1 VHLNYYF
8 LKPLAAALHAQLKGK
23 KFIESFSQEKDE
35 LILIFAAEEQ
45 EETLIEPFFIK
56 AILTSHFACLFFPDG
71 FQRARR
77 NSVNLFTSLTHRV
90 IEKIAVFENERA
102 IGIWFEDG
110 GVLVLK
116 MYGNRSNIILFDRAH
131 DVQEVFNHKLGAD
144 KLLDFSTLNRE
155 IDQSFE
161 AYSAESYDYKPLF
174 PTFGK
179 LVQAELDRRL
189 LDVFD
194 PLDKWRV
201 IEDVLQTLL
210 QPRFYLIKVNNL
222 PVLSLLPVGDETAV
236 FEDPIQ
242 ASNALYLAHMRIN
255 GIDKEK
261 ADILRIIH
269 KRIQKTERYLENTF
283 QKLVALEEGSR
294 NDQIANIIMA
304 NLHQI
309 PARAE
314 NVELFDFY
322 HDQLIQVKLKKD
334 LSPQKNA
341 EGYYRKSKNE
351 KIEIEKL
358 NESLAVRES
367 EIVQLQE
374 DLSII
379 TPLESLRELRAY
391 IKSRGLL
398 GGGEATS
405 KDVAS
410 LFKKVIYEGFVILV
424 GRNAKNNDL
433 LTQQHAFKEDLWLHA
448 RDVTGSHVII
458 KHQAGKN
465 FPRLVIERA
474 AQLAAF
480 YSKRRTESLCP
491 VIYTPKK
498 YVRKPKGLPDG
509 AVVVDKEQVV
519 MVEPKDV
526 S

>member
-1 VHLNYYF
+1 MHLNYYF
-8 LKPLAAALHAQLKGK
+8 LRQLATALDAQLKGK

-35 LILIFAAEEQ
+35 LILIFADAEQ
-45 EETLIEPFFIK
+45 EEELVNPFFIK
-56 AILTSHFACLFFPDG
+56 AVLTAQFACLFFPDS

-77 NSVNLFTSLTHRV
+77 NSVNLFTSLGQRIV
-90 IEKIAVFENERA
+90 KEISVFENERA
-102 IGIWFEDG
+102 IGIRFEG
-110 GVLVLK
+110 GAVLVLK
-116 MYGNRSNIILFDRAH
+116 MYGNRSNIILFDREH
-131 DVQEVFNHKLGAD
+131 TVKDVFNNKLGTD
-144 KLLDFSTLNRE
+144 KLLNFAALNRT
-155 IDQSFE
+155 IDQSYE
-161 AYSAESYDYKPLF
+161 AYCAHAYTYKPLF

-179 LVQAELDRRL
+179 LVHQELDRRL
-189 LDVFD
+189 LGIHD
-194 PLDKWRV
+194 PHEKWIV
-201 IEDVLQTLL
+201 IQNVLKALF
-210 QPRFYLIKVNNL
+210 QPYFYLVKINNL
-222 PVLSLLPVGDETAV
+222 PVLSMLQVGDEVEV
-236 FEDPIQ
+236 FDEAIK

-261 ADILRIIH
+261 AEIIRIIN
-269 KRIQKTERYLENTF
+269 KRIQKTDNYLKNTF
-283 QKLVALEEGSR
+283 QKLVALEEGSK

-309 PARAE
+309 PSRAE
-314 NVELFDFY
+314 TVELFDFY
-322 HDQLIQVKLKKD
+322 HDQLIQIKLKKD
-334 LSPQKNA
+334 LTPQKNA

-358 NESLAVRES
+358 HESLAVREN
-367 EIVQLQE
+367 EIVQLRE
-374 DLSII
+374 DLRLLE
-379 TPLESLRELRAY
+379 PMESLRELRAY

-398 GGGEATS
+398 GGGESSS
-405 KDVAS
+405 KEVAE
-410 LFKKVIYEGFVILV
+410 LFKKIVYQGFVILV

-465 FPRLVIERA
+465 FPTPVIERA

-509 AVVVDKEQVV
+509 AVVVDKERVV
-519 MVEPKDV
+519 MVEPKEE
-526 S
+526 